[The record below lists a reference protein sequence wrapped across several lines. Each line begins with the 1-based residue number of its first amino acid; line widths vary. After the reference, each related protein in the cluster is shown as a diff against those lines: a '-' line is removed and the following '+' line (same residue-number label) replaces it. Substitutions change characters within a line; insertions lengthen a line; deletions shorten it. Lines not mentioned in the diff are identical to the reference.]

1 MSGVIDDFDG
11 YDLACVIFMKDFENF
26 TTTMA
31 NDNEPKK
38 ISREWAKRKNH
49 KTRASSN
56 KEIFQHTFYLKQLR
70 SFADSTNFVFR
81 QVGEMETKKDVEDDD
96 GERRMFHVT
105 IAAEEDY
112 VSSSSEESVHLPAI
126 SPVSNISSSS
136 GIGSASSSN
145 YASKPTTPTNLHL
158 TDKSDDEYLCHS
170 DNNNKVA
177 DTIIIKDNESDIEEL
192 AISRRCDSEQIESGK
207 NNRYS
212 SSIGAGSC
220 KASTSKSVKI
230 RSKHR
235 QSRKHISLDD
245 EIVIYESDSSL
256 QIDPRRRN
264 IHAMYSN
271 RTTHQN
277 LSRGSAAIS
286 RRMSEESSS
295 TTQPSNQIVSILK
308 RKDSST
314 SSNASLVTF
323 SPNVIDIESTE
334 ARRPTHRQ
342 GILKKRSSLDESL
355 RSHSPSSAS
364 SESERGCL
372 VRNNRRRN
380 SSEDINHH
388 GILKQKS
395 YDSSGGGSA
404 YSSGIGGGSS
414 GGCNTPNTP
423 NSSVQGILKKPS
435 LTPSDQ
441 SSDQPTKHVSISE
454 AVILAAAE
462 LCKDMIII
470 DDSQSE
476 SYIKPILKLDN
487 DHQQHARKPKPIL
500 KKNHSS
506 ENEEIRSILKSRKS
520 SREELLDD
528 ENL

>member
-1 MSGVIDDFDG
+1 
-11 YDLACVIFMKDFENF
+11 
-26 TTTMA
+26 
-31 NDNEPKK
+31 
-38 ISREWAKRKNH
+38 
-49 KTRASSN
+49 
-56 KEIFQHTFYLKQLR
+56 
-70 SFADSTNFVFR
+70 
-81 QVGEMETKKDVEDDD
+81 METKKDDNGQQQEFRISIGDSDSDD
-96 GERRMFHVT
+96 
-105 IAAEEDY
+105 
-112 VSSSSEESVHLPAI
+112 SNPSPQLPAI

-136 GIGSASSSN
+136 GFFSCGSASSSN
-145 YASKPTTPTNLHL
+145 YASKPTTPTNLQL
-158 TDKSDDEYLCHS
+158 KGDDEYLCH
-170 DNNNKVA
+170 NNSRVTT
-177 DTIIIKDNESDIEEL
+177 DEVMCGIGEL
-192 AISRRCDSEQIESGK
+192 AISKRCDSEQIESDNK
-207 NNRYS
+207 NNRYLS
-212 SSIGAGSC
+212 SSANSC
-220 KASTSKSVKI
+220 KASTSKSMKV

-264 IHAMYSN
+264 IHAMYS
-271 RTTHQN
+271 
-277 LSRGSAAIS
+277 SRSAQSAAIS
-286 RRMSEESSS
+286 RRKSEENSSS
-295 TTQPSNQIVSILK
+295 TQPSNQIVSILK

-323 SPNVIDIESTE
+323 SPNVIDIDNTTE
-334 ARRPTHRQ
+334 RRTSHRQ

-364 SESERGCL
+364 SESEKGCL

-380 SSEDINHH
+380 SSEEINQH

-404 YSSGIGGGSS
+404 AGYSSGIGGSS
-414 GGCNTPNTP
+414 GGCNTPN
-423 NSSVQGILKKPS
+423 SAGGVQGILKKPS

-441 SSDQPTKHVSISE
+441 LNEQPTKHVSISE

-476 SYIKPILKLDN
+476 SYIKPILKLDS
-487 DHQQHARKPKPIL
+487 DHQQQERERKPKPIL

-506 ENEEIRSILKSRKS
+506 ESEEIRSILKSRKS
-520 SREELLDD
+520 SREELLD
-528 ENL
+528 NL

>member
-1 MSGVIDDFDG
+1 
-11 YDLACVIFMKDFENF
+11 
-26 TTTMA
+26 
-31 NDNEPKK
+31 
-38 ISREWAKRKNH
+38 
-49 KTRASSN
+49 
-56 KEIFQHTFYLKQLR
+56 
-70 SFADSTNFVFR
+70 
-81 QVGEMETKKDVEDDD
+81 METKKNVE
-96 GERRMFHVT
+96 
-105 IAAEEDY
+105 EEDGDQQAFRETARS
-112 VSSSSEESVHLPAI
+112 VDSISESSDDSDINESIHLPAI

-136 GIGSASSSN
+136 GIFSCGSASSSN
-145 YASKPTTPTNLHL
+145 YASKPTTPTNLQL
-158 TDKSDDEYLCHS
+158 TDKSDDEFLCHL
-170 DNNNKVA
+170 NNRTAA
-177 DTIIIKDNESDIEEL
+177 DEIIIIKDNECDIGEL
-192 AISRRCDSEQIESGK
+192 AISKRCDSEQIGSDNK
-207 NNRYS
+207 NNRYLS
-212 SSIGAGSC
+212 SMSASLS
-220 KASTSKSVKI
+220 KASASKGVKI
-230 RSKHR
+230 RTKHR
-235 QSRKHISLDD
+235 QSRKHISLED

-271 RTTHQN
+271 RMTHQN
-277 LSRGSAAIS
+277 NVRGTEAIS
-286 RRMSEESSS
+286 RRMSEENSC

-323 SPNVIDIESTE
+323 SPNVIDIEPTS
-334 ARRPTHRQ
+334 RRTQRQ

-364 SESERGCL
+364 SESEKGCL

-380 SSEDINHH
+380 SSEDLNH

-404 YSSGIGGGSS
+404 AGYSSGIGGSS
-414 GGCNTPNTP
+414 GGYNTP
-423 NSSVQGILKKPS
+423 NSAGGVQGILKKPS
-435 LTPSDQ
+435 LTPSDH
-441 SSDQPTKHVSISE
+441 SNEQPTKHVSISE

-476 SYIKPILKLDN
+476 SYIKPILKLDS
-487 DHQQHARKPKPIL
+487 DHQQQQERRPKPIL

-520 SREELLDD
+520 SREESLPDD
-528 ENL
+528 S

>member
-1 MSGVIDDFDG
+1 
-11 YDLACVIFMKDFENF
+11 
-26 TTTMA
+26 
-31 NDNEPKK
+31 
-38 ISREWAKRKNH
+38 
-49 KTRASSN
+49 
-56 KEIFQHTFYLKQLR
+56 
-70 SFADSTNFVFR
+70 
-81 QVGEMETKKDVEDDD
+81 METKKDVEDDD

-145 YASKPTTPTNLHL
+145 YASKPTTPTNLQL

-170 DNNNKVA
+170 DNNNKAA
-177 DTIIIKDNESDIEEL
+177 DTIIIKDNESDIEEEL
-192 AISRRCDSEQIESGK
+192 AISRRCDSEQIESDSCK

-212 SSIGAGSC
+212 SSIGAGSS
-220 KASTSKSVKI
+220 KASTSKGVKI

-264 IHAMYSN
+264 IHVMYSN

-323 SPNVIDIESTE
+323 SPNVIDIEPTE

-364 SESERGCL
+364 SESEKGCL

-404 YSSGIGGGSS
+404 AGYSSGIGGSS
-414 GGCNTPNTP
+414 GGCNTP

-476 SYIKPILKLDN
+476 SYIKPILKLDI
-487 DHQQHARKPKPIL
+487 DHQQHERRPKPIL

>member
-1 MSGVIDDFDG
+1 
-11 YDLACVIFMKDFENF
+11 
-26 TTTMA
+26 
-31 NDNEPKK
+31 
-38 ISREWAKRKNH
+38 
-49 KTRASSN
+49 
-56 KEIFQHTFYLKQLR
+56 
-70 SFADSTNFVFR
+70 
-81 QVGEMETKKDVEDDD
+81 METKKEDGQQEFRINTGESDSDD
-96 GERRMFHVT
+96 Q
-105 IAAEEDY
+105 
-112 VSSSSEESVHLPAI
+112 SVHLPGI

-136 GIGSASSSN
+136 GFFSCGS
-145 YASKPTTPTNLHL
+145 SKPTTPTNLQL
-158 TDKSDDEYLCHS
+158 IDKSDDEYLCHM
-170 DNNNKVA
+170 NNSRITTDEVA
-177 DTIIIKDNESDIEEL
+177 SDIGEL
-192 AISRRCDSEQIESGK
+192 AISKRCDSEQIESDNK
-207 NNRYS
+207 NNRYLS
-212 SSIGAGSC
+212 SSSSSC

-264 IHAMYSN
+264 IHAMYS
-271 RTTHQN
+271 
-277 LSRGSAAIS
+277 SRSTQSAAIS
-286 RRMSEESSS
+286 RRESEENSSS
-295 TTQPSNQIVSILK
+295 TQPSNQIVSILK

-323 SPNVIDIESTE
+323 SPNVIDIDNTS
-334 ARRPTHRQ
+334 ARRTRQ

-355 RSHSPSSAS
+355 RSHSPSS
-364 SESERGCL
+364 ESEKGCL

-380 SSEDINHH
+380 SSEEINHH

-404 YSSGIGGGSS
+404 AGYSSGIGGSS
-414 GGCNTPNTP
+414 GGCNTPAGG
-423 NSSVQGILKKPS
+423 VQVAGILKKPS

-441 SSDQPTKHVSISE
+441 SEQPAKHVSISE

-476 SYIKPILKLDN
+476 SYIKPILKLDS
-487 DHQQHARKPKPIL
+487 DYHQQERERKPKPIL

-520 SREELLDD
+520 SREEMLDD
-528 ENL
+528 L

>member
-1 MSGVIDDFDG
+1 
-11 YDLACVIFMKDFENF
+11 
-26 TTTMA
+26 
-31 NDNEPKK
+31 
-38 ISREWAKRKNH
+38 
-49 KTRASSN
+49 
-56 KEIFQHTFYLKQLR
+56 
-70 SFADSTNFVFR
+70 
-81 QVGEMETKKDVEDDD
+81 METKKDVDVDDDD
-96 GERRMFHVT
+96 GEHRGFRKVT
-105 IAAEEDY
+105 SDDD
-112 VSSSSEESVHLPAI
+112 SSDESDESIHLPAI
-126 SPVSNISSSS
+126 SPCSNISSSS
-136 GIGSASSSN
+136 GVFSCGSASSSN
-145 YASKPTTPTNLHL
+145 FASKPTTPTNLQL
-158 TDKSDDEYLCHS
+158 TDKSDDEYLCHINS
-170 DNNNKVA
+170 YNNKSA
-177 DTIIIKDNESDIEEL
+177 DEIIIIKDIVNDIGEL
-192 AISRRCDSEQIESGK
+192 AISKRCDSEQTESDNK
-207 NNRYS
+207 NNRYLSSMSAS
-212 SSIGAGSC
+212 SS

-271 RTTHQN
+271 RMTHQN
-277 LSRGSAAIS
+277 LNRGAAAIS
-286 RRMSEESSS
+286 RRMSEENSS

-323 SPNVIDIESTE
+323 SPNVIDIE
-334 ARRPTHRQ
+334 PTSRTTQRQ

-364 SESERGCL
+364 SESEKGCL

-380 SSEDINHH
+380 SSEEINHH

-404 YSSGIGGGSS
+404 AGYSSGIGGSS
-414 GGCNTPNTP
+414 GGCNTPN
-423 NSSVQGILKKPS
+423 SSGVQGILKKPS
-435 LTPSDQ
+435 LTPSDH
-441 SSDQPTKHVSISE
+441 STDQPTKHVSISE

-487 DHQQHARKPKPIL
+487 DHQHHHERRPKPIL

-520 SREELLDD
+520 SREESLQQDD
-528 ENL
+528 S

>member
-1 MSGVIDDFDG
+1 
-11 YDLACVIFMKDFENF
+11 
-26 TTTMA
+26 
-31 NDNEPKK
+31 
-38 ISREWAKRKNH
+38 
-49 KTRASSN
+49 
-56 KEIFQHTFYLKQLR
+56 
-70 SFADSTNFVFR
+70 
-81 QVGEMETKKDVEDDD
+81 METKKDVEDED

-105 IAAEEDY
+105 VAAEEDY

-126 SPVSNISSSS
+126 SPVSTISFSS

-145 YASKPTTPTNLHL
+145 YASKPTTPTNLQL

-170 DNNNKVA
+170 DNNNKEA

-207 NNRYS
+207 NNRHS

-271 RTTHQN
+271 RTTHQT
-277 LSRGSAAIS
+277 SRGSAAIS

-323 SPNVIDIESTE
+323 SPNVIDIEPTE

-364 SESERGCL
+364 SESEKGCL
-372 VRNNRRRN
+372 VRNTRRRN

-404 YSSGIGGGSS
+404 AGYSSGIGGSS
-414 GGCNTPNTP
+414 GGCNTP

-476 SYIKPILKLDN
+476 SYIKPILKLDS